1 MPSSINIRLV
11 FFCLTL
17 LYLTSQ
23 VTQASPRNLCLRN
36 CRICESMY
44 GAKFEAHLCAHHCIR
59 MRGQMPP
66 QCTDLSSIA
75 SFVDPEFLQ
84 ELKQS
89 DEEMFWSSDWKS
101 FGDPVV
107 VNDLRKKGLWIL
119 CLAHTKGLSQ
129 LSQGRIYFH
138 KNKRVLEFLEFKWLL
153 FFVSFV

>member
-1 MPSSINIRLV
+1 MPSSSIIRLV

-17 LYLTSQ
+17 LYVTSQ

-44 GAKFEAHLCAHHCIR
+44 GAKFEAHLCAHTCIKL
-59 MRGQMPP
+59 RGKIIPH
-66 QCTDLSSIA
+66 CTDLSSIA
-75 SFVDPEFLQ
+75 PFLDPEFLQ
-84 ELKQS
+84 GMKQS
-89 DEEMFWSSDWKS
+89 DEEMFWSSDIMKS

-107 VNDLRKKGLWIL
+107 VNDLRKKGLWISL

-138 KNKRVLEFLEFKWLL
+138 IKRVLE
-153 FFVSFV
+153 V